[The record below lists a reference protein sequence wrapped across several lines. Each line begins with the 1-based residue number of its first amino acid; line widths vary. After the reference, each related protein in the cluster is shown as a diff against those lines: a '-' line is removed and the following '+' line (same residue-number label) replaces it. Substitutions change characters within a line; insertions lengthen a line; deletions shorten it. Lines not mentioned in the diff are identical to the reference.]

1 MKPKTPVP
9 KWYLKLLVQVLFLI
23 NGLRFISGNN
33 QNCKKPI
40 SIKPKK
46 LEINTIPGSITLE
59 DQQKYTLASMLI
71 PKKLDDTENVDD
83 LKACTQNSHVIIE
96 KGKTYYTLTVAFEE
110 KMSQGNVFVSSSMSG
125 HNIEVNEDR
134 KTLIVKLCTNEEE
147 VIGFYQNEFL
157 DYKESDDKINVII
170 FMLENSLPAMQA
182 GKAELQ
188 TKSISIQL
196 HTEGHSNSCSAGGSF
211 NIFKED
217 SEATDE
223 GEKFTPFLELP
234 SEDGKA
240 LNKVYLKKMHQ
251 SVMNQ
256 ICNSLGYKDTELIFQ
271 QIKGVDFVFTTPLS
285 EDCFPILET

>member
-9 KWYLKLLVQVLFLI
+9 KWYLKLLGILFLI
-23 NGLRFISGNN
+23 NGFRLTSGNN
-33 QNCKKPI
+33 QNCEKPI
-40 SIKPKK
+40 RIKPKK

-59 DQQKYTLASMLI
+59 DQQKYSLASMLI
-71 PKKLDDTENVDD
+71 PKKLDDSENGDD
-83 LKACTQNSHVIIE
+83 LRACTRNSHVVIA

-110 KMSQGNVFVSSSMSG
+110 KIPQGNVFVSSSMSG
-125 HNIEVNEDR
+125 HNIEVDENR
-134 KTLIVKLCTNEEE
+134 KKLTVKLCTNEEE
-147 VIGFYQNEFL
+147 KVIGFYQNEFL

-170 FMLENSLPAMQA
+170 FMLEDSLPAMQ
-182 GKAELQ
+182 ELE

-256 ICNSLGYKDTELIFQ
+256 ICNSLGYKDTKFISQ
-271 QIKGVDFVFTTPLS
+271 QIRGVDFVFTTPLS